1 MPAWRYEPDEVGDDG
16 GPQQVLDCGGSVRI
30 SIENLKRKEILS
42 PSQQREKE
50 DVSCLDL
57 APTFNYGK
65 SQCLKGREFADILQ
79 NLTLSVCQHLHA
91 PGINRNELIL
101 GNNTSSVT
109 LAAIQ
114 MLSTV
119 CHPLLPY

>member
-1 MPAWRYEPDEVGDDG
+1 M
-16 GPQQVLDCGGSVRI
+16 
-30 SIENLKRKEILS
+30 LS
-42 PSQQREKE
+42 PSQQKE
-50 DVSCLDL
+50 RKGRCFLSSFGSNFP
-57 APTFNYGK
+57 AGK

-79 NLTLSVCQHLHA
+79 NVTLNVCQHLHA

-114 MLSTV
+114 VLSTV
-119 CHPLLPY
+119 CHQLVPYWIP

>member
-1 MPAWRYEPDEVGDDG
+1 MFPVW
-16 GPQQVLDCGGSVRI
+16 I
-30 SIENLKRKEILS
+30 
-42 PSQQREKE
+42 
-50 DVSCLDL
+50 L
-57 APTFNYGK
+57 APTFHYGK

-79 NLTLSVCQHLHA
+79 NVTLNVCQHLHA

-114 MLSTV
+114 VLSTV
-119 CHPLLPY
+119 CHQLVPYWILQITCPSLQKVLLDGADRKCLFIHITNFVI